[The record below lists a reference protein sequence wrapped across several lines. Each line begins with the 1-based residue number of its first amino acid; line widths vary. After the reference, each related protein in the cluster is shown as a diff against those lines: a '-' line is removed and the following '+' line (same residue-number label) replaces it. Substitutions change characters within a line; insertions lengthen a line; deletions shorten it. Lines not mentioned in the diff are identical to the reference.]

1 MPDYSV
7 SQLRM
12 PDNARDEFNRRSIG
26 ALTAAIMGM
35 LFGPGPMIVGGFSLL
50 LTAISHDLGWSRVT
64 FSLVAPIMAWTSA
77 ATAPVYGRLMD
88 RFGMRRVIIPAIAAF
103 GLAFMGVA
111 LFTHAI
117 WQFFVAYFF
126 VGAAAGALGPV
137 GYNKLLSEWFTTNRG
152 LVIALCAAAGSG
164 IGYALVPQLVNF
176 LIDVRGWR
184 TAYVGISLLIL
195 CLSLPT
201 AIAFLKESTRP
212 APVGAP
218 KGVSARIIA
227 CEGLTVREGI
237 KTPTFWLLVAIL
249 FLPGNAYYGV
259 LIHFVPIVS
268 DRGLSREVAATAL
281 SFVAVGAIIGQ
292 LTASVLLDRVPS
304 ARVALPF
311 VACGLVGLLLVQGAH
326 TGPGFIAAGALLG
339 IGQGSENSVV
349 AYMTSRLLGL
359 RSFGVFFGL
368 MFGAVTFAAG
378 AAPLLMGYVFER
390 TGSYRPALISFD
402 VAILI
407 ALGAIFFLPPYVFGA
422 KNAGK
427 LPQALSENER

>member
-1 MPDYSV
+1 MSDYSV
-7 SQLRM
+7 PHLRM
-12 PDNARDEFNRRSIG
+12 PDNVRDEFNRGSVS
-26 ALTAAIMGM
+26 ALTAAITGM

-50 LTAISHDLGWSRVT
+50 LTAISHDMGWSRLT
-64 FSLVAPIMAWTSA
+64 FSLMAPIMAWTSA
-77 ATAPVYGRLMD
+77 ATAPMYGRLMD
-88 RFGMRRVIIPAIAAF
+88 RFGMRHVMIPAIAAF

-111 LFTHAI
+111 LFTRAI
-117 WQFFVAYFF
+117 WQFFLAYFL

-137 GYNKLLSEWFTTNRG
+137 GYNKLLSEWFTTTRG

-164 IGYALVPQLVNF
+164 IGYALVPQVVSF
-176 LIDVRGWR
+176 LIDMRGWR
-184 TAYVGISLLIL
+184 TAYLGISLLIL
-195 CLSLPT
+195 CVSLPT
-201 AIAFLKESTRP
+201 ALIFMKERARP
-212 APVGAP
+212 NPERSSNGTIH
-218 KGVSARIIA
+218 SIQMSA
-227 CEGLTVREGI
+227 CEGLTFREGI
-237 KTPTFWLLVAIL
+237 KTATFWLLVAIL

-292 LTASVLLDRVPS
+292 LAASALLDRVPS

-311 VACGLVGLLLVQGAH
+311 LACGMVGLLLIQRAH
-326 TGPGFIAAGALLG
+326 TSPAFIAAGALLG

-368 MFGAVTFAAG
+368 MFGTVTFAAG
-378 AAPLLMGYVFER
+378 SAPLLMGYVFEK
-390 TGSYRPALISFD
+390 TGSYQPALISFD

-407 ALGAIFFLPPYVFGA
+407 AFGAVFLLPPYVFGR
-422 KNAGK
+422 KNAGE
-427 LPQALSENER
+427 LPSASS